1 MERAVESGVP
11 MKKLVAI
18 SIVLLLLAVGGAAQ
32 KPAVPARDVL
42 FASAEVDAQGQLHI
56 HTTDGKDIT
65 PAKDPTQVGFDKPAV
80 SPDKHSV
87 AWLALYPN
95 CCTSYPIPLNLVMY
109 SGGTVSRFAGH
120 GVPIW
125 KWCFLAG
132 GKKIAFKQETVH
144 GDSGVHYELHDVDGG
159 VTVSIYDHKPSDE
172 DDASKRPE
180 WVKAVDAAP

>member
-1 MERAVESGVP
+1 MPR
-11 MKKLVAI
+11 
-18 SIVLLLLAVGGAAQ
+18 
-32 KPAVPARDVL
+32 RDVL

-56 HTTDGKDIT
+56 HTTDGKEIT

-109 SGGTVSRFAGH
+109 SGGKVSRFAGH
-120 GVPIW
+120 GLPIW
-125 KWCFLAG
+125 KWCFLRA
-132 GKKIAFKQETVH
+132 ARSRSSRRRSTATC
-144 GDSGVHYELHDVDGG
+144 GVHYELHDVDGG
-159 VTVSIYDHKPSDE
+159 VNVSVYDHKPSD
-172 DDASKRPE
+172 DDDDSKRPD